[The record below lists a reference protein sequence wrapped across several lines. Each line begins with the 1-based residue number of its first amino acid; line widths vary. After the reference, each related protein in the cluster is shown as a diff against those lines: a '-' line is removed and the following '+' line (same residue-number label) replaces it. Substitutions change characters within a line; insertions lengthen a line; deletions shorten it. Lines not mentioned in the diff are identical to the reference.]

1 MAWMDAVH
9 RLYPKGNLSHCGK
22 RKLELKYF
30 SFVDITKECVL
41 NYKYNNCNLGQ
52 FCYLA
57 SSGQVSFAFPMKSW
71 HLMSENSQKMSVNY
85 SEKNIAST
93 KADNRNFKTITWK
106 KPVISAYSGLGNV
119 FSACPYSH
127 WFQWEFRTY
136 REQERLPIFS
146 VVAKPALWPVRSYHW
161 CPDPKS
167 HSPGHKSWAEHEC
180 SKCHRNISDYPRLW
194 ITAGISAI
202 F

>member
-9 RLYPKGNLSHCGK
+9 RLYPKGNLSHRGK

-106 KPVISAYSGLGNV
+106 NLLSQPIQALVTCSVLAHTPIDFSGSSERIENRRD
-119 FSACPYSH
+119 CPYFPLWQNLCCDLWGLITDAQIQNLIHQVTKAEQSTSAVSVTEI
-127 WFQWEFRTY
+127 FQTTLGCE
-136 REQERLPIFS
+136 
-146 VVAKPALWPVRSYHW
+146 
-161 CPDPKS
+161 
-167 HSPGHKSWAEHEC
+167 
-180 SKCHRNISDYPRLW
+180 
-194 ITAGISAI
+194 
-202 F
+202 

>member
-93 KADNRNFKTITWK
+93 KADNRNFKTITWNNLSSQPIQALVMCSVLAHTPIDFSGSSERIENRRYRPYFLLWQNLRCDLWGLITDAQIQNLIHQVTK
-106 KPVISAYSGLGNV
+106 AEQSTSAVSVTEIFQTTLG
-119 FSACPYSH
+119 C
-127 WFQWEFRTY
+127 E
-136 REQERLPIFS
+136 
-146 VVAKPALWPVRSYHW
+146 
-161 CPDPKS
+161 
-167 HSPGHKSWAEHEC
+167 
-180 SKCHRNISDYPRLW
+180 
-194 ITAGISAI
+194 
-202 F
+202 